1 MVDKDI
7 LKEITIDDLQEQ
19 HQALAEAIGLKNLI
33 KLSESF
39 GGTQIYIPQI
49 AELTK
54 ELKYKKILEDYDGD
68 NIQQLAIKYRV
79 SESTVYRV
87 VKDEI
92 AKRRYSPME
101 NQMSLFG

>member
-1 MVDKDI
+1 MTDKDI

-19 HQALAEAIGLKNLI
+19 HREIAETIGLKTLI
-33 KLSESF
+33 KLSENF
-39 GGTQIYIPQI
+39 GGTQVYIPQI

-54 ELKYKKILEDYDGD
+54 EFKYRNILEAFNGD

-79 SESTVYRV
+79 SESTVYRI

-92 AKRRYSPME
+92 SKRKVAPME

>member
-1 MVDKDI
+1 MTDRDI

-19 HQALAEAIGLKNLI
+19 HQDIASAIGLKTLI
-33 KLSESF
+33 KLSEHF

-49 AELTK
+49 SELTK
-54 ELKYKKILEDYDGD
+54 ELKYKKILEEFDGD

-87 VKDEI
+87 VRDEI
-92 AKRRYSPME
+92 SKRKYAPME
-101 NQMSLFG
+101 NQMTLF